1 MYEAEISRRNP
12 GLFLF
17 LLDQSRSM
25 SHKLSG
31 GERSKA
37 VEATDAI
44 NKQIAELINRCT
56 KSEGVRHYFDLG
68 VIGYGFERSGAAGL
82 ISDAPVP
89 ITEMENVIKKMET
102 RKEKVDDQEVE
113 FQYPVWFEPVAAS
126 DTPMVS
132 ALKLAKEWV
141 EKWVQD
147 HQYSYPPVVI
157 NISDGESTDGSPTDI
172 SKELAEL
179 STKDGKTMLWNC
191 HLSESSAQPVSF
203 PEDESKLPQEKYAST
218 MFSISTVLPD
228 SMLAIAREEYQDVTT
243 GARAYVFNARL
254 EDLIKLLD
262 IGTRVAY
269 SRVK

>member
-12 GLFLF
+12 GLFIF

-37 VEATDAI
+37 IEATDAI

-56 KSEGVRHYFDLG
+56 KSEGVRHYFDIG
-68 VIGYGFERSGAAGL
+68 VIGYGFERTGADGL
-82 ISDAPVP
+82 ISDGPVP
-89 ITEMENVIKKMET
+89 ITEMENIIKKMET
-102 RKEKVDDQEVE
+102 RKENVDGQEVE
-113 FQYPVWFEPVAAS
+113 FQYPVWFEPVASS
-126 DTPMVS
+126 DTPMVA
-132 ALKLAKEWV
+132 ALTIAKDWT
-141 EKWVQD
+141 EKWVQE
-147 HQYSYPPVVI
+147 HQYSYPPVII
-157 NISDGESTDGSPTDI
+157 NISDGESTDGSPVEV
-172 SKELAEL
+172 SKAITSL
-179 STKDGKTMLWNC
+179 STKDGNAMLWNC
-191 HLSESSAQPVSF
+191 HLSGSPAKPISF
-203 PEDESKLPQEKYAST
+203 PEDESKLPEDKYASS
-218 MFSISTVLPD
+218 MFSISSVLPE
-228 SMLAIAREEYQDVTT
+228 SMLAIAKEEYQDVSN